1 MSSEKFN
8 EHVNIYLNNN
18 EAKENI
24 LKNSNPYERYIIC
37 MNETLQN
44 KVIDQINNIKNL
56 EENIKE
62 LDNEVDSYDTS
73 KRYTKGL
80 LKNLVEIEKMSCDIL
95 QNKEKSIKD
104 SIELHR
110 KCYENNKFYLRIF
123 EALSILI
130 ISISLNI
137 FVFELE
143 IIFMIFCYLLI
154 FPMLEIFNNKI
165 VILNFESL
173 DVKNKNEEL
182 FFKIK
187 KIRDSQDFLSDYID
201 NL

>member
-1 MSSEKFN
+1 M
-8 EHVNIYLNNN
+8 Y
-18 EAKENI
+18 ATC
-24 LKNSNPYERYIIC
+24 PYSTC
-37 MNETLQN
+37 AM
-44 KVIDQINNIKNL
+44 
-56 EENIKE
+56 
-62 LDNEVDSYDTS
+62 
-73 KRYTKGL
+73 
-80 LKNLVEIEKMSCDIL
+80 LVKATGMA
-95 QNKEKSIKD
+95 N
-104 SIELHR
+104 
-110 KCYENNKFYLRIF
+110 IF

-187 KIRDSQDFLSDYID
+187 KVYIKKKSK
-201 NL
+201 N